1 MSVRPLRVAVLG
13 AGPAGLY
20 FAYRLKRA
28 RPDTV
33 IEVFE
38 QNLKGATFGF
48 GLAELQWLTLNAMKS
63 SFLSFDE
70 RLLLINGVI
79 KPGYSQLMAQEA
91 AASPTLV

>member
-1 MSVRPLRVAVLG
+1 MTPPKPHPRSENSRYELL
-13 AGPAGLY
+13 
-20 FAYRLKRA
+20 A
-28 RPDTV
+28 R
-33 IEVFE
+33 
-38 QNLKGATFGF
+38 TFGF